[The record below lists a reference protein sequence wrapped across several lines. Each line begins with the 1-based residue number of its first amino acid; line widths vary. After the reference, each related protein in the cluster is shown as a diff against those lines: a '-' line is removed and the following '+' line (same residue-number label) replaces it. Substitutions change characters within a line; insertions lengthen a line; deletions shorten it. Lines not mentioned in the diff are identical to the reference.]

1 MGCQWDG
8 EAGHREPHEAG
19 LGQGGQS
26 GREERQSEG
35 VVGHH
40 AARGASPSAE
50 HQSAGHLTGGHEG
63 HHDPRVA
70 GPSGACP
77 YGRAAHQSEDEAG
90 HPERREEG
98 PSQVGLREREHGPQ
112 RGQEERREPH
122 EAAPQAG
129 AQLEQDL

>member
-1 MGCQWDG
+1 MEG
-8 EAGHREPHEAG
+8 ERRWGDDA
-19 LGQGGQS
+19 
-26 GREERQSEG
+26 
-35 VVGHH
+35 GHH
-40 AARGASPSAE
+40 APGGVGPWGEDRQE
-50 HQSAGHLTGGHEG
+50 GHPTGGHEG